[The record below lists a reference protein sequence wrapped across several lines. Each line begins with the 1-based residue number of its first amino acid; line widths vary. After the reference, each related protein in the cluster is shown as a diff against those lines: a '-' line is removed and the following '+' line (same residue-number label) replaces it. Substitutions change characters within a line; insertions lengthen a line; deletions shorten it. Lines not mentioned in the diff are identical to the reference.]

1 MRKKEK
7 EKEKEIER
15 GRDVESGGK
24 EIAKGRSA
32 VDAMSCGSGSKAN
45 SESESMEKSVP
56 IIVSSSSDSF
66 YVLSTTS
73 LLEAQQQQQQQQEAS
88 QNQQQQ
94 QRQNPSMPEV
104 CGVADSLSVGSYSC
118 TGSAHDRSVSE
129 DCPAT
134 LEPPALLTTEESHS
148 MAWEDESIKD
158 VTHTCD
164 AVRQGSD
171 DDVDVDVDEGGQL
184 ENTNHGIDCQMPPP
198 ISTISKRTAS
208 HPVHIDPPNSSS
220 STSMSSSSTPMSSAA
235 PALDPILVA
244 KALSKVPPFA
254 RAGLKKRMEQQL
266 QQQQQQQL
274 QQQQQKA
281 VACTGTAEGATGS
294 RSSDSCHSEATSL
307 PSLPLD
313 QEERREMLGS
323 QWEQHR
329 QKVRKASTLQI

>member
-15 GRDVESGGK
+15 GRDIESGGK

-45 SESESMEKSVP
+45 SESESMENSVP
-56 IIVSSSSDSF
+56 TLLSSSSDSF
-66 YVLSTTS
+66 NVLSTTS
-73 LLEAQQQQQQQQEAS
+73 LLEAQP
-88 QNQQQQ
+88 QQ

-104 CGVADSLSVGSYSC
+104 CGVADSLSVGSNSC
-118 TGSAHDRSVSE
+118 PGSAHDRSVSE

-148 MAWEDESIKD
+148 MAWEDESIRN

-164 AVRQGSD
+164 VVRQGSD
-171 DDVDVDVDEGGQL
+171 DDVDVDERGQL
-184 ENTNHGIDCQMPPP
+184 EKPNHGIDCQMPPP
-198 ISTISKRTAS
+198 ISTTSKRTAS
-208 HPVHIDPPNSSS
+208 HPVHMDPTNSSS
-220 STSMSSSSTPMSSAA
+220 STSMSSAA

-266 QQQQQQQL
+266 QQQQQQQQQQL
-274 QQQQQKA
+274 QLQQQQQQQQQKA

-329 QKVRKASTLQI
+329 QKVRKASTLQT

>member
-1 MRKKEK
+1 LRKKEK

-45 SESESMEKSVP
+45 SESESMENSVP
-56 IIVSSSSDSF
+56 TLMSSSSDSF
-66 YVLSTTS
+66 NVLPTTS
-73 LLEAQQQQQQQQEAS
+73 LLEAQQQQQQQ
-88 QNQQQQ
+88 
-94 QRQNPSMPEV
+94 RKNPSMPEV

-118 TGSAHDRSVSE
+118 PGSAHDRSVSE

-148 MAWEDESIKD
+148 MAWEDESGKD

-164 AVRQGSD
+164 VVRQGSD
-171 DDVDVDVDEGGQL
+171 DDVDVDERGQL
-184 ENTNHGIDCQMPPP
+184 EKPTHGIDCQMPPP
-198 ISTISKRTAS
+198 ISTISKRIAS
-208 HPVHIDPPNSSS
+208 HPVHIDPTNSSS
-220 STSMSSSSTPMSSAA
+220 STSMSSSSTSMSSAA

-266 QQQQQQQL
+266 QQQHQQQQL
-274 QQQQQKA
+274 QQQQQQKA
-281 VACTGTAEGATGS
+281 VACTGPAEGATGS
-294 RSSDSCHSEATSL
+294 RSSDFCHSEATSL

-329 QKVRKASTLQI
+329 QKVRKASTLQT

>member
-1 MRKKEK
+1 LRKKEK
-7 EKEKEIER
+7 EKEKVIER

-45 SESESMEKSVP
+45 SESESMANSVP
-56 IIVSSSSDSF
+56 TLMSSSSDSF
-66 YVLSTTS
+66 NVLSTTS
-73 LLEAQQQQQQQQEAS
+73 LLEAQQQQQK
-88 QNQQQQ
+88 
-94 QRQNPSMPEV
+94 QNPSMPEV

-118 TGSAHDRSVSE
+118 PGSAHDRSVSE

-148 MAWEDESIKD
+148 MAWEYESIRD

-164 AVRQGSD
+164 VVRQGSD
-171 DDVDVDVDEGGQL
+171 DDVDVDERGQL
-184 ENTNHGIDCQMPPP
+184 EKPTLGIDCQMPPP

-208 HPVHIDPPNSSS
+208 HPVHIDPTNSST
-220 STSMSSSSTPMSSAA
+220 STSMSSSSTSLSSAA

-266 QQQQQQQL
+266 QQQQQQQRL
-274 QQQQQKA
+274 QQQQQQKA

-294 RSSDSCHSEATSL
+294 RSSDSCQSEATSL

-329 QKVRKASTLQI
+329 QKVRKASTL